1 MPDTTPVYLEE
12 FLALHP
18 ADLADRLQR
27 MEVKEARHILQELPP
42 KNASAAL
49 TELEDEILTELLD
62 GFPQTKLVPLL
73 NTMYAE
79 EAADVL
85 GELEETDRA
94 RLLRKM
100 GAKEAAAAKTLLKYP
115 EDSAGGIMNDRFI
128 TLRAM
133 QTVGEGH
140 RRIRQKHR
148 EQKHSDINYLF
159 VTDKEKKLVGVVSIR
174 DLIFSDDEVK
184 VSDIMNRDVK
194 YVRVT
199 DDQEEVVRR
208 FEHYHFLGLPVLDE
222 EGRMAGII
230 AGDDVLSIAIDEQ
243 TEDMQK
249 MVGLDGEE
257 RTLTPWTQS
266 FKRRLP
272 WLFVNLL
279 TACLAGAVVGVFQG
293 TIKEFVVLAVFL
305 PIIASQGGNAGMQTV
320 TVIIR
325 DMALGE
331 LSPGDGRKAL
341 FKELLLGLLIGT
353 IIGLIVGL
361 VSYLIAPKFGI
372 TAEMGAILGLVVGA
386 AMVLNLLAAALF
398 GVLIPFALK
407 FFRLDP
413 ALGSSILITTVT
425 DVAGFFFLLA
435 LAKWIL
441 TGSPQA

>member
-1 MPDTTPVYLEE
+1 MADATPIYLEE
-12 FLALHP
+12 FKALHA

-27 MEVKEARHILQELPP
+27 MPVDEARNILGELPV
-42 KNASAAL
+42 KHASDAL
-49 TELEDEILTELLD
+49 TELADDVLIMLLED
-62 GFPQTKLVPLL
+62 FPQSKLVPLL
-73 NTMYAE
+73 NEMYAE

-85 GELEETDRA
+85 GEMEETDRA

-100 GAKEAAAAKTLLKYP
+100 GAKEAKAAKELLKYP
-115 EDSAGGIMNDRFI
+115 EDTAGGIMSDRFV
-128 TLRAM
+128 TLHSH
-133 QTVGEGH
+133 QTVAEGH
-140 RRIRQKHR
+140 RRIRRKHR
-148 EQKHSDINYLF
+148 EQQPTDINYLF
-159 VTDKEKKLVGVVSIR
+159 VTDQRQKLVGVVSIR

-184 VSDIMNRDVK
+184 VSDIMDREVK

-208 FEHYHFLGLPVLDE
+208 FERYHFLGLPVLDE
-222 EGRMAGII
+222 EGKMAGII
-230 AGDDVLSIAIDEQ
+230 RGDDVLSVAIEEQ

-249 MVGLDGEE
+249 MVGLSGEE
-257 RTLTPWTQS
+257 RTLTPWATS

-272 WLFVNLL
+272 WLCVNLL
-279 TACLAGAVVGVFQG
+279 TACLAGAVVGVYG
-293 TIKEFVVLAVFL
+293 VTIEKFVILAVFL

-320 TVIIR
+320 TVIVR

-353 IIGLIVGL
+353 IIGLIVG
-361 VSYLIAPKFGI
+361 VVGYLIAPEFGI
-372 TAEMGAILGLVVGA
+372 PVDIGWILGLVVGT

-407 FFRLDP
+407 FFRQDP

-435 LAKWIL
+435 LAKAIL
-441 TGSPQA
+441 

>member
-1 MPDTTPVYLEE
+1 MADTTPIYLEE
-12 FLALHP
+12 FKALHA

-27 MEVKEARHILQELPP
+27 MPVDEARNILSELPA
-42 KNASAAL
+42 KHASDAL
-49 TELEDEILTELLD
+49 TELEDDVLVTLLED
-62 GFPQTKLVPLL
+62 FPQAKLVPLL
-73 NTMYAE
+73 NEMYAE

-85 GELEETDRA
+85 GEMEETDRA

-100 GAKEAAAAKTLLKYP
+100 GAKEAKAAKELLKYP
-115 EDSAGGIMNDRFI
+115 EDTAGGIMSDRFV
-128 TLRAM
+128 TLHSH
-133 QTVGEGH
+133 QTVAEGH
-140 RRIRQKHR
+140 RRIRRKHR
-148 EQKHSDINYLF
+148 EQQPTDINYLF
-159 VTDKEKKLVGVVSIR
+159 VTDQRQKLVGVVSIR

-184 VSDIMNRDVK
+184 VSDIMDREVK

-208 FEHYHFLGLPVLDE
+208 FERYHFLGLPVLDE
-222 EGRMAGII
+222 EGKMAGII
-230 AGDDVLSIAIDEQ
+230 RGDDVLSVAIEEQ

-249 MVGLDGEE
+249 MVGLSGEE
-257 RTLTPWTQS
+257 RTLTPWTTS

-272 WLFVNLL
+272 WLCVNLL
-279 TACLAGAVVGVFQG
+279 TACLAGAVVGVYG
-293 TIKEFVVLAVFL
+293 VTIEKFVILAVFL

-320 TVIIR
+320 TVIVR

-353 IIGLIVGL
+353 IIGLIVG
-361 VSYLIAPKFGI
+361 VVGYLIAPEFGI
-372 TAEMGAILGLVVGA
+372 PVDISWILGLVVGT

-398 GVLIPFALK
+398 GVLIPFAMK

-413 ALGSSILITTVT
+413 ALRSSILITTVT

-441 TGSPQA
+441 VSEA

>member
-1 MPDTTPVYLEE
+1 MADTTPIYLEE
-12 FLALHP
+12 FKALHA

-27 MEVKEARHILQELPP
+27 MPVDEARNILGELPV
-42 KNASAAL
+42 KHASDAL
-49 TELEDEILTELLD
+49 TELEDDVLVTLLED
-62 GFPQTKLVPLL
+62 FPQAKLVPLL
-73 NTMYAE
+73 NEMYAE

-85 GELEETDRA
+85 GEMEETDRA

-100 GAKEAAAAKTLLKYP
+100 GAKEAKAAKELLKYP
-115 EDSAGGIMNDRFI
+115 EDTAGGIMSDRFV
-128 TLRAM
+128 TLRSH
-133 QTVGEGH
+133 QTVAEGH
-140 RRIRQKHR
+140 RRIRRKHR
-148 EQKHSDINYLF
+148 EQQPTDINYLF
-159 VTDKEKKLVGVVSIR
+159 VTDQRQKLVGVVSIR

-184 VSDIMNRDVK
+184 VSDIMDREVK

-208 FEHYHFLGLPVLDE
+208 FERYHFLGLPVLDE
-222 EGRMAGII
+222 EGKMAGII
-230 AGDDVLSIAIDEQ
+230 RGDDVLSVAIEEQ

-249 MVGLDGEE
+249 MVGLSGEE
-257 RTLTPWTQS
+257 RTLTPWATS

-272 WLFVNLL
+272 WLCVNLL
-279 TACLAGAVVGVFQG
+279 TACLAGAGGGVYG
-293 TIKEFVVLAVFL
+293 VTIEKFVILAVFL

-320 TVIIR
+320 TVIVR

-353 IIGLIVGL
+353 IIGLIVG
-361 VSYLIAPKFGI
+361 VVGYLIAPEFGI
-372 TAEMGAILGLVVGA
+372 PVGISWILGLVVGT

-441 TGSPQA
+441 VSEA

>member
-1 MPDTTPVYLEE
+1 MADTTPIYLEE
-12 FLALHP
+12 FKALHA

-27 MEVKEARHILQELPP
+27 MPVDEARNILSELPV
-42 KNASAAL
+42 KYASDAL
-49 TELEDEILTELLD
+49 TELEDDVLVTLLED
-62 GFPQTKLVPLL
+62 FPQAKLVPLL
-73 NTMYAE
+73 NEMYAE

-85 GELEETDRA
+85 GEMEETDRA

-100 GAKEAAAAKTLLKYP
+100 GAKEAKAAKELLKYP
-115 EDSAGGIMNDRFI
+115 EDTAGGIMSDRFV
-128 TLRAM
+128 TLRSH
-133 QTVGEGH
+133 QTVAEGH
-140 RRIRQKHR
+140 RRIRRKHR
-148 EQKHSDINYLF
+148 EQQPTDINYLF
-159 VTDKEKKLVGVVSIR
+159 VTDQRQKLVGVVSIR

-184 VSDIMNRDVK
+184 VSDIMDREVK

-199 DDQEEVVRR
+199 DAQEEVVRR
-208 FEHYHFLGLPVLDE
+208 FERYHFLGLPVLDE
-222 EGRMAGII
+222 EGKMAGII
-230 AGDDVLSIAIDEQ
+230 RGDDVLSVAIEEQ

-249 MVGLDGEE
+249 MVGLSGEE
-257 RTLTPWTQS
+257 RTLTPWTTS

-272 WLFVNLL
+272 WLCVNLV
-279 TACLAGAVVGVFQG
+279 TACLAGAVVGVYG
-293 TIKEFVVLAVFL
+293 VTIEKFVILAVFL

-320 TVIIR
+320 TVIVR

-353 IIGLIVGL
+353 IIGLIVG
-361 VSYLIAPKFGI
+361 VVGYLIAPEFGI
-372 TAEMGAILGLVVGA
+372 PVDISWILGLVVGT

-441 TGSPQA
+441 VSEA

>member
-1 MPDTTPVYLEE
+1 MADTTPIYLEE
-12 FLALHP
+12 FKALHA

-27 MEVKEARHILQELPP
+27 MPVDEARNILGELPV
-42 KNASAAL
+42 KHASDAL
-49 TELEDEILTELLD
+49 TELEDDVLVTLLED
-62 GFPQTKLVPLL
+62 FQQAKLVPLL
-73 NTMYAE
+73 NEMYAE

-85 GELEETDRA
+85 GEMEETDRA

-100 GAKEAAAAKTLLKYP
+100 GAKEAKAAKELLKYP
-115 EDSAGGIMNDRFI
+115 EDTAGGIMSDRFV
-128 TLRAM
+128 TLRSH
-133 QTVGEGH
+133 QTVAEGH
-140 RRIRQKHR
+140 RRIRRKHR
-148 EQKHSDINYLF
+148 EQQPTDINYLF
-159 VTDKEKKLVGVVSIR
+159 VTDQRQKLVGVVSIR

-184 VSDIMNRDVK
+184 VSDIMDREVK

-208 FEHYHFLGLPVLDE
+208 FERYHFLGLPVLDE
-222 EGRMAGII
+222 EGKMAGII
-230 AGDDVLSIAIDEQ
+230 RGDDVLSVAIEEQ

-249 MVGLDGEE
+249 MVGLSGEE
-257 RTLTPWTQS
+257 RTLTPWATS

-272 WLFVNLL
+272 WLCVNLL
-279 TACLAGAVVGVFQG
+279 TACLAGAVVGVYG
-293 TIKEFVVLAVFL
+293 VTIEKFVILAVFL

-320 TVIIR
+320 TVIVR

-353 IIGLIVGL
+353 IIGLIVG
-361 VSYLIAPKFGI
+361 VVGYLIAPEFGI
-372 TAEMGAILGLVVGA
+372 PVDISWILGLVVGT

-441 TGSPQA
+441 VSEA

>member
-1 MPDTTPVYLEE
+1 M
-12 FLALHP
+12 
-18 ADLADRLQR
+18 
-27 MEVKEARHILQELPP
+27 
-42 KNASAAL
+42 S
-49 TELEDEILTELLD
+49 
-62 GFPQTKLVPLL
+62 
-73 NTMYAE
+73 
-79 EAADVL
+79 
-85 GELEETDRA
+85 
-94 RLLRKM
+94 
-100 GAKEAAAAKTLLKYP
+100 
-115 EDSAGGIMNDRFI
+115 DRFV
-128 TLRAM
+128 TLRSH
-133 QTVGEGH
+133 QTVAEGH
-140 RRIRQKHR
+140 RRIRRKHR
-148 EQKHSDINYLF
+148 EQQPTDINYLF
-159 VTDKEKKLVGVVSIR
+159 VTDQRQKLVGVVSIR

-184 VSDIMNRDVK
+184 VSDIMDREVK

-208 FEHYHFLGLPVLDE
+208 FERYHFLGLPVLDE
-222 EGRMAGII
+222 EGKMAGII
-230 AGDDVLSIAIDEQ
+230 RGDDVLSVAIEEQ

-249 MVGLDGEE
+249 MVGLSGEE
-257 RTLTPWTQS
+257 RTLTPWTTS

-272 WLFVNLL
+272 WLCVNLL
-279 TACLAGAVVGVFQG
+279 TACLAGAVVGVYG
-293 TIKEFVVLAVFL
+293 VTIEKFVILAVFL

-320 TVIIR
+320 TVIVR

-353 IIGLIVGL
+353 IIGLIVG
-361 VSYLIAPKFGI
+361 VVGYLIAPEFGI
-372 TAEMGAILGLVVGA
+372 PVDISWILGLVVGT

-441 TGSPQA
+441 VSEA

>member
-1 MPDTTPVYLEE
+1 MADTTPIYLEE
-12 FLALHP
+12 FKALHA

-27 MEVKEARHILQELPP
+27 MPVDEARNILGELPV
-42 KNASAAL
+42 KHASDAL
-49 TELEDEILTELLD
+49 TELEDDVLVTLLED
-62 GFPQTKLVPLL
+62 FPQAKLVPLL
-73 NTMYAE
+73 NEMYAE

-85 GELEETDRA
+85 GEMEETDRA

-100 GAKEAAAAKTLLKYP
+100 GAKEAKAAKELLKYP
-115 EDSAGGIMNDRFI
+115 EDTAGGIMSDRFV
-128 TLRAM
+128 TLRSH
-133 QTVGEGH
+133 QTVAEGH
-140 RRIRQKHR
+140 RRIRRKHR
-148 EQKHSDINYLF
+148 EQQPTDINYLF
-159 VTDKEKKLVGVVSIR
+159 VTDQRQKLVGVVSIR

-184 VSDIMNRDVK
+184 VSDIMDREVK

-208 FEHYHFLGLPVLDE
+208 FERYHFLGLPVLDE
-222 EGRMAGII
+222 EGKMAGII
-230 AGDDVLSIAIDEQ
+230 RGDDVLSVAIEEQ

-249 MVGLDGEE
+249 MVGLSGEE
-257 RTLTPWTQS
+257 RTLTPWATS

-272 WLFVNLL
+272 WLCVNLL
-279 TACLAGAVVGVFQG
+279 TACLAGAVVGVYG
-293 TIKEFVVLAVFL
+293 VTIEKFVILAVFL

-320 TVIIR
+320 TVIVR

-353 IIGLIVGL
+353 IIGLIVG
-361 VSYLIAPKFGI
+361 VVGYLIAPEFGI
-372 TAEMGAILGLVVGA
+372 PVDISWILGLVVGT

-441 TGSPQA
+441 VSEA

>member
-1 MPDTTPVYLEE
+1 MADTTPIYLEE
-12 FLALHP
+12 FKALHA

-27 MEVKEARHILQELPP
+27 MPVAEARNILGELPV
-42 KNASAAL
+42 KHASDAL
-49 TELEDEILTELLD
+49 TELEDDVLVTLLED
-62 GFPQTKLVPLL
+62 FPQAKLVPLL
-73 NTMYAE
+73 NEMYAE

-85 GELEETDRA
+85 GEMEETDRA

-100 GAKEAAAAKTLLKYP
+100 GAKEAKAAKELLKYP
-115 EDSAGGIMNDRFI
+115 EDTAGGIMSDRFV
-128 TLRAM
+128 TLRSH
-133 QTVGEGH
+133 QTVAEGH
-140 RRIRQKHR
+140 RRIRRKHR
-148 EQKHSDINYLF
+148 EQQPTDINYLF
-159 VTDKEKKLVGVVSIR
+159 VTDQRQKLVGVVSIR

-184 VSDIMNRDVK
+184 VSDIMDREVK

-208 FEHYHFLGLPVLDE
+208 FERYHFLGLPVLDE
-222 EGRMAGII
+222 EGKMAGII
-230 AGDDVLSIAIDEQ
+230 RGDDVLSVAIEEQ

-249 MVGLDGEE
+249 MVGLSGEE
-257 RTLTPWTQS
+257 RTLTPWTTS

-272 WLFVNLL
+272 WLCVNLL
-279 TACLAGAVVGVFQG
+279 TACLAGAVVGIYGV
-293 TIKEFVVLAVFL
+293 TIEKFVILAVFL

-320 TVIIR
+320 TVIVR

-353 IIGLIVGL
+353 IIGLIVG
-361 VSYLIAPKFGI
+361 VVGYLIAPEFGI
-372 TAEMGAILGLVVGA
+372 PVDISWILGLVVGT

-441 TGSPQA
+441 VSEA